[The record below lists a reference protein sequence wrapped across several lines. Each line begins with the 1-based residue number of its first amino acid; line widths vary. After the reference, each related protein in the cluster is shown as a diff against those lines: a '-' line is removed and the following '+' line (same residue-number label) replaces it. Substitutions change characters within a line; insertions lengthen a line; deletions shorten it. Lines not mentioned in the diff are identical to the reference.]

1 MTTMNIL
8 LLAVGVVLA
17 YLLGSIPTS
26 VWIGRVFFKK
36 DVRNY
41 GSGNAGATNTAR
53 TLGWKAGAVVL
64 CIDVLKGVLA
74 VFLSDYFTPDH
85 FIKPQIIHYNVIC
98 AIMAVIG
105 HVYPVFAGFKGG
117 KGVATLTGIM
127 FALLPWQ
134 TGAACIVFVIVLAIS
149 GYVSLG
155 SIITALCYPFIVA
168 FLPSILAPFMMSLP
182 ETFSSLSSVE
192 VSEVIFS
199 VAIAVFI
206 PITHLKNIKRLL
218 KGEERKLFGKK
229 K

>member
-1 MTTMNIL
+1 MNIL

-26 VWIGRVFFKK
+26 VWIGRFFFKK

-53 TLGWKAGAVVL
+53 TLGWKAGVVVL
-64 CIDVLKGVLA
+64 CIDVLKGALA

-134 TGAACIVFVIVLAIS
+134 TGAACIVFAIVLAIS

-168 FLPSILAPFMMSLP
+168 FLPYVLTPFP
-182 ETFSSLSSVE
+182 ETFSSLFSVE
-192 VSEVIFS
+192 LSEVIFS

>member
-1 MTTMNIL
+1 MNIL
-8 LLAVGVVLA
+8 LLAAGVVLA

-64 CIDVLKGVLA
+64 CIDVLKGALA

-134 TGAACIVFVIVLAIS
+134 TGTACIVFAIVLAIS

-155 SIITALCYPFIVA
+155 SIVTALCYPFIVA
-168 FLPSILAPFMMSLP
+168 FLPYVLTPFP
-182 ETFSSLSSVE
+182 ETFSSLFSVE
-192 VSEVIFS
+192 LSEVIFS

>member
-8 LLAVGVVLA
+8 LLVAGVVLA

-26 VWIGRVFFKK
+26 VWIGWVFFKK

-64 CIDVLKGVLA
+64 CFDVFKGVLA

-134 TGAACIVFVIVLAIS
+134 TGVACIVFAIVLAIS

-155 SIITALCYPFIVA
+155 SIVTALCYPFIVA
-168 FLPSILAPFMMSLP
+168 FLPYVLTPFP
-182 ETFSSLSSVE
+182 ETFSSLFSVE
-192 VSEVIFS
+192 LSEVIFS

-206 PITHLKNIKRLL
+206 PVTHLKNIKRLL
-218 KGEERKLFGKK
+218 KGEEKKLFGKK

>member
-1 MTTMNIL
+1 MNIL
-8 LLAVGVVLA
+8 LLVAGVVLA

-26 VWIGRVFFKK
+26 VWIGWVFFKK

-64 CIDVLKGVLA
+64 CFDVFKGVLA

-134 TGAACIVFVIVLAIS
+134 TGVACIVFAIVLAIS

-155 SIITALCYPFIVA
+155 SIVTALCYPFIVA
-168 FLPSILAPFMMSLP
+168 FLPYVLTPFP
-182 ETFSSLSSVE
+182 ETFSSLFSVE
-192 VSEVIFS
+192 LSEVIFS

-206 PITHLKNIKRLL
+206 PVTHLKNIKRLL
-218 KGEERKLFGKK
+218 KGEEKKLFGKK

>member
-1 MTTMNIL
+1 MNIL
-8 LLAVGVVLA
+8 LLAAGVVLA

-36 DVRNY
+36 DVRDY

-53 TLGWKAGAVVL
+53 TLGWKAGVVVL
-64 CIDVLKGVLA
+64 CFDVLKGVLA
-74 VFLSDYFTPDH
+74 VVLSDFFVSGD
-85 FIKPQIIHYNVIC
+85 FVKSQIIHYNVVC

-134 TGAACIVFVIVLAIS
+134 TGAACIVFVLVLAIS
-149 GYVSLG
+149 RYVSLS
-155 SIITALCYPFIVA
+155 SIVTALCYPFIVA
-168 FLPSILAPFMMSLP
+168 LLPYVLTPFP
-182 ETFSSLSSVE
+182 ETFSSLFSVE
-192 VSEVIFS
+192 LSEVIFS
-199 VAIAVFI
+199 IAIAVFI

-218 KGEERKLFGKK
+218 KREEKKLF
-229 K
+229 

>member
-8 LLAVGVVLA
+8 LLAAGVVLA

-26 VWIGRVFFKK
+26 VWIGRMFFKK

-41 GSGNAGATNTAR
+41 GSGNAGATNTVR

-64 CIDVLKGVLA
+64 CFDVFKGVLA
-74 VFLSDYFTPDH
+74 VVLSDFFVPDSFTDPS
-85 FIKPQIIHYNVIC
+85 QIIHYNVVC

-134 TGAACIVFVIVLAIS
+134 TGAACIVFVLVMAIS
-149 GYVSLG
+149 GYVSLS
-155 SIITALCYPFIVA
+155 SIVTALCYPFIVA
-168 FLPSILAPFMMSLP
+168 FLPFVLTPFP
-182 ETFSSLSSVE
+182 ETFSSLFSVE
-192 VSEVIFS
+192 LSEVIFS

-218 KGEERKLFGKK
+218 KGEEKKLFRKD
-229 K
+229 